1 MLCVYK
7 PSYNSII
14 LVVLLRRCYKL
25 IQIYK
30 SESEFDPSLKL
41 IDTIENGA
49 WINLIAPSAEELIL
63 ISKKTG
69 VPLEFLKAALDDEE
83 TSRIDIEEDSL
94 LIIVDIPFTEMEDN
108 SLTYDTYP
116 LSIIH
121 TNKQLITVCLK
132 NSKILTDFANN
143 KIKSFYTFKK
153 SRFTLQILNRISTYY
168 LLYLRQIDKKSL
180 MIEKR
185 LHKSMKNRELIQLHS
200 LEKSLV
206 YFSTSLKANEITLE
220 KMLKLELMQK
230 YEEDKD
236 VLEDVI
242 IENKQAIEMTEI
254 YSNIL
259 ASTMDFFASVIS
271 NNLNIVMKVLASVTI
286 LMAIPTIIGGIFGM
300 NIALPLSADNPHA
313 FSIVMGVTIGICGLV
328 AFILYKKDMFN

>member
-1 MLCVYK
+1 M
-7 PSYNSII
+7 
-14 LVVLLRRCYKL
+14 

-30 SESEFDPSLKL
+30 SKSETDPNLRVL
-41 IDTIENGA
+41 DTIENGS
-49 WINLIAPSAEELIL
+49 WINIVAPSDEELIL

-69 VPLEFLKAALDDEE
+69 VSLDFLKAALDDEE
-83 TSRIDIEEDSL
+83 TSRIDIEDDSL
-94 LIIVDIPFTEMEDN
+94 LVIVDIPFTEMEDN

-116 LSIIH
+116 LAIIH
-121 TNKQLITVCLK
+121 TEKQLITVCLK
-132 NSKILTDFANN
+132 NSKILTDFANE
-143 KIKSFYTFKK
+143 KVKSFFTFKK

-286 LMAIPTIIGGIFGM
+286 LMAIPTIMSGIYGM
-300 NIALPLSADNPHA
+300 NIPMPMQDVPHP
-313 FSIVMGVTIGICGLV
+313 FSFFIIITIGICAIV
-328 AFILYKKDMFN
+328 AFILYKKDMFR

>member
-1 MLCVYK
+1 M
-7 PSYNSII
+7 
-14 LVVLLRRCYKL
+14 

-30 SESEFDPSLKL
+30 STSESNPTLKITDKL
-41 IDTIENGA
+41 ESGC
-49 WINLIAPSAEELIL
+49 WINLIAPSAEELLI

-69 VPLEFLKAALDDEE
+69 VSLDLLKAPLDDEE
-83 TSRIDIEEDSL
+83 TSRIDFEEKNL

-116 LSIIH
+116 LGIIH
-121 TNKQLITVCLK
+121 TEREIITVCLK
-132 NSKILTDFANN
+132 NSKVLSDFTNG
-143 KIKSFYTFKK
+143 KIKSFYSFKK
-153 SRFTLQILNRISTYY
+153 SRFILQILSRISTYY
-168 LLYLRQIDKKSL
+168 LLYLRQIDKKSML
-180 MIEKR
+180 IEKR

-206 YFSTSLKANEITLE
+206 YFSTSLKSNEITLE
-220 KMLKLELMQK
+220 KMLKLNIMQK
-230 YEEDKD
+230 YQDDKEL
-236 VLEDVI
+236 LEDVI

-286 LMAIPTIIGGIFGM
+286 LLAVPTIVSGIYGM
-300 NIALPLSADNPHA
+300 NVPVPMKDEPSA
-313 FSIVMGVTIGICGLV
+313 FYLILFGTTGICGIL
-328 AFILYKKDMFN
+328 AFILYKKDMFS

>member
-1 MLCVYK
+1 M
-7 PSYNSII
+7 
-14 LVVLLRRCYKL
+14 

-30 SESEFDPSLKL
+30 SVGESNPSLKVL
-41 IDTIENGA
+41 DNIEPGS
-49 WINLIAPSAEELIL
+49 WINIIAPSDEELIL

-69 VPLEFLKAALDDEE
+69 VPLSFLKAPLDDEE
-83 TSRIDIEEDSL
+83 TSRIDTEDNCL
-94 LIIVDIPFTEMEDN
+94 LVIVDIPFTEMEDN

-116 LSIIH
+116 LAIIH
-121 TNKQLITVCLK
+121 TDKQIITVCLK
-132 NSKILTDFANN
+132 NSRILTDFINS
-143 KIKSFYTFKK
+143 KVKSFFTFKK
-153 SRFTLQILNRISTYY
+153 SRFILQILSKISNSY
-168 LLYLRQIDKKSL
+168 LVYLRQIDKKSL

-206 YFSTSLKANEITLE
+206 YFSTSLKSNEITLE
-220 KMLKLELMQK
+220 KMLKLDIMQK
-230 YEEDKD
+230 YEEDQD

-286 LMAIPTIIGGIFGM
+286 LMAIPTVIGGIFGM
-300 NIALPLSADNPHA
+300 NFIRMPLINNEFGFEITMIITLILTFGTAY
-313 FSIVMGVTIGICGLV
+313 L
-328 AFILYKKDMFN
+328 LYKKDMFS

>member
-1 MLCVYK
+1 M
-7 PSYNSII
+7 
-14 LVVLLRRCYKL
+14 

-30 SESEFDPSLKL
+30 SKSETDPNLRVL
-41 IDTIENGA
+41 DTIENGS
-49 WINLIAPSAEELIL
+49 WINIVAPSDEELIL

-69 VPLEFLKAALDDEE
+69 VSLDFLKAALDDEE
-83 TSRIDIEEDSL
+83 TSRIDIEDDSL
-94 LIIVDIPFTEMEDN
+94 LVIVDIPFTEMEDN

-116 LSIIH
+116 LAIIH
-121 TNKQLITVCLK
+121 TEKQLITVCLK
-132 NSKILTDFANN
+132 NSKILTDFANE
-143 KIKSFYTFKK
+143 KVKSFFTFKK

-286 LMAIPTIIGGIFGM
+286 LMAIPTIMSGIYGM
-300 NIALPLSADNPHA
+300 NIPMPMQDVPHP
-313 FSIVMGVTIGICGLV
+313 FSFFIFITLGICAIV
-328 AFILYKKDMFN
+328 AFILYKKDMFR

>member
-1 MLCVYK
+1 M
-7 PSYNSII
+7 
-14 LVVLLRRCYKL
+14 

-30 SESEFDPSLKL
+30 SSSENNSFLTLLDN
-41 IDTIENGA
+41 IETGC
-49 WINLIAPSAEELIL
+49 WINVVAPSDEELLL
-63 ISKKTG
+63 ISKKTN
-69 VPLEFLKAALDDEE
+69 VPLEFLKAPLDDEE
-83 TSRIDIEEDSL
+83 TSRIDIEDGNM
-94 LIIVDIPFTEMEDN
+94 IVIVDIPFTEMEDN

-116 LSIIH
+116 LAIIH
-121 TNKQLITVCLK
+121 TENFLITVCLK
-132 NSKILTDFANN
+132 NSKVLTDFING
-143 KIKSFYTFKK
+143 KIKSFFTFKK
-153 SRFTLQILNRISTYY
+153 SRFILQILNRISTYY

-220 KMLKLELMQK
+220 KLLKVEVMQK
-230 YEEDKD
+230 YSEDKD

-286 LMAIPTIIGGIFGM
+286 LMAIPTIMSGIYGM
-300 NIALPLSADNPHA
+300 NVDLPFQHEPYA
-313 FSIVMGVTIGICGLV
+313 FLLVMGITFSICGLV
-328 AFILYKKDMFN
+328 TPTYHLMVS

>member
-1 MLCVYK
+1 M
-7 PSYNSII
+7 
-14 LVVLLRRCYKL
+14 

-30 SESEFDPSLKL
+30 SISENNPSLKIL
-41 IDTIENGA
+41 DNLEPGC
-49 WINLIAPSAEELIL
+49 WINIIAPSDEELIL

-69 VPLEFLKAALDDEE
+69 VPLSFLKAPLDDEE
-83 TSRIDIEEDSL
+83 TSRIDIEDNCL
-94 LIIVDIPFTEMEDN
+94 LVVVDIPFTEMEDN

-116 LSIIH
+116 LAIIH
-121 TNKQLITVCLK
+121 TDKQLITVCLK
-132 NSKILTDFANN
+132 NSRILTDFING
-143 KIKSFYTFKK
+143 KVKSFYSFKK
-153 SRFTLQILNRISTYY
+153 SRFILQILNRISNAY
-168 LLYLRQIDKKSL
+168 LVYLRQIDKKSL

-220 KMLKLELMQK
+220 KMLKLDIMQK
-230 YEEDKD
+230 YEEDQD

-286 LMAIPTIIGGIFGM
+286 LMAIPTVIGGIFGM
-300 NIALPLSADNPHA
+300 NFIRMPLINNEYG
-313 FSIVMGVTIGICGLV
+313 FEITMIITLV
-328 AFILYKKDMFN
+328 LTFGTAYLLYKKDMFS

>member
-1 MLCVYK
+1 M
-7 PSYNSII
+7 
-14 LVVLLRRCYKL
+14 

-30 SESEFDPSLKL
+30 SESELNSNLKI
-41 IDTIENGA
+41 IDTIESGS
-49 WINLIAPSAEELIL
+49 WINIVAPSDEELIL

-69 VPLEFLKAALDDEE
+69 VSLDFLKAALDDEE
-83 TSRIDIEEDSL
+83 TSRIDMEDDSL
-94 LIIVDIPFTEMEDN
+94 LVIVDIPFTEMEDN

-116 LSIIH
+116 LAIIH
-121 TNKQLITVCLK
+121 TEKQLITVCLK
-132 NSKILTDFANN
+132 NSKILTDFANE
-143 KIKSFYTFKK
+143 KVKSFYTFKK

-286 LMAIPTIIGGIFGM
+286 LMAIPTIMSGIYGM
-300 NIALPLSADNPHA
+300 NISPLPFAENPHS
-313 FSIVMGVTIGICGLV
+313 FSIVMGMTFGICAVV
-328 AFILYKKDMFN
+328 AFVLYKKDMFN

>member
-1 MLCVYK
+1 M
-7 PSYNSII
+7 
-14 LVVLLRRCYKL
+14 VLTDDNLNN
-25 IQIYK
+25 
-30 SESEFDPSLKL
+30 SLKTL
-41 IDTIENGA
+41 DNIEPGC
-49 WINLIAPSAEELIL
+49 WINIVAPSDEELIL
-63 ISKKTG
+63 ISNKTG
-69 VPLEFLKAALDDEE
+69 ISLEFLKASLDDEE
-83 TSRIDIEEDSL
+83 TSRIDIEDNVTS
-94 LIIVDIPFTEMEDN
+94 IIVDIPFTEMEDN

-121 TNKQLITVCLK
+121 TENQLITVCLK
-132 NSKILTDFANN
+132 NSKILTDFINGR
-143 KIKSFYTFKK
+143 IKSFFTFKK

-220 KMLKLELMQK
+220 KMLKLDIIQK
-230 YEEDKD
+230 YEADKD
-236 VLEDVI
+236 VLENVI

-286 LMAIPTIIGGIFGM
+286 LMSIPTIIGGIFGM
-300 NIALPLSADNPHA
+300 NVWLPLSTTDPSSFYIIMFMTLFICA
-313 FSIVMGVTIGICGLV
+313 IVAWV
-328 AFILYKKDMFN
+328 LYKKDMFR

>member
-1 MLCVYK
+1 
-7 PSYNSII
+7 
-14 LVVLLRRCYKL
+14 
-25 IQIYK
+25 
-30 SESEFDPSLKL
+30 
-41 IDTIENGA
+41 
-49 WINLIAPSAEELIL
+49 
-63 ISKKTG
+63 
-69 VPLEFLKAALDDEE
+69 
-83 TSRIDIEEDSL
+83 
-94 LIIVDIPFTEMEDN
+94 MEDN

-116 LSIIH
+116 LAIIH
-121 TNKQLITVCLK
+121 TDKQLITVCLK
-132 NSKILTDFANN
+132 NSKILTDFTND

-206 YFSTSLKANEITLE
+206 YFSTSLKANELTLE

-300 NIALPLSADNPHA
+300 NIKLPISMDNENG
-313 FSIVMGVTIGICGLV
+313 FSIVMGLTFALCGLV
-328 AFILYKKDMFN
+328 AFILYKKDMFK